1 MKSGAMRHKKFK
13 RLLLFILA
21 ASVISIAAIYFFNK
35 PGPENVSMKD
45 VSIDSSADIKLD
57 GMEQISKKHGITEW
71 ALKASTAELFKKEH
85 KAVLADVDIV
95 FYLKDK
101 TEVHLTSLTGT
112 MNTKTH
118 DMTFSGNVVVTYK
131 DSVLET
137 DKLHYDKKKHILYSN
152 VKVKLTKGESV
163 VTADTMKTD
172 LNSETTTLEGNVK
185 GKFNEDINLL

>member
-1 MKSGAMRHKKFK
+1 MKSGAMRHKRLK

-21 ASVISIAAIYFFNK
+21 ASFVSIAAIYFFNK
-35 PGPENVSMKD
+35 SGPKNVSMKD

-85 KAVLADVDIV
+85 KAVLSDVDIV
-95 FYLKDK
+95 FYLEDK
-101 TEVHLTSLTGT
+101 TEVHLTSAEGA
-112 MNTKTH
+112 MDTKTH
-118 DMTFSGNVVVTYK
+118 DMTFSGSVVVTYK

-152 VKVKLTKGESV
+152 VKVKLTKGDSV
-163 VTADTMKTD
+163 ITADTMKTD
-172 LNSETTTLEGNVK
+172 LNTETTTLAGNVK
-185 GKFNEDINLL
+185 GKFSEEIKLL

>member
-71 ALKASTAELFKKEH
+71 ALKASTA
-85 KAVLADVDIV
+85 
-95 FYLKDK
+95 
-101 TEVHLTSLTGT
+101 
-112 MNTKTH
+112 
-118 DMTFSGNVVVTYK
+118 
-131 DSVLET
+131 
-137 DKLHYDKKKHILYSN
+137 
-152 VKVKLTKGESV
+152 
-163 VTADTMKTD
+163 
-172 LNSETTTLEGNVK
+172 
-185 GKFNEDINLL
+185 